1 MPSRIKN
8 VLEKIVGKKVIG
20 PVPTF
25 SVLHVLRIMELIS
38 EKPLGRGKLAE
49 ELRVGEGVVRTII
62 NRLKRAGLISTSR
75 AGCQLTVKGF
85 KLFDEYRKTLG
96 KRAKLEE
103 AKLMPALFNSAI
115 LAKNCGD
122 RVKSG
127 IEQRDAAVK
136 VGAKG
141 ATTIIFKNG
150 RLVIPSVC
158 DDLSRDYPKT
168 AEKLIALLQP
178 EENDVIVVAGADSL
192 ELAEYGATAAA
203 WTLFD
208 DC

>member
-1 MPSRIKN
+1 MPSGIKN
-8 VLEKIVGKKVIG
+8 ILAKIVDEKVVG
-20 PVPTF
+20 PAPTF
-25 SVLHVLRIMELIS
+25 SILHVLRVIEIIS
-38 EKPLGRGKLAE
+38 EKPMGRGKLAE
-49 ELRVGEGVVRTII
+49 ELRIGEGAMRTII

-75 AGCQLTVKGF
+75 TGCQLTAKGL

-103 AKLMPALFNSAI
+103 VKLMPAPFNSAI
-115 LAKNCGD
+115 LAKNCGNK
-122 RVKSG
+122 VKSG
-127 IEQRDAAVK
+127 IEQRDTAVRA
-136 VGAKG
+136 GARG

-158 DDLSRDYPKT
+158 DDLSRDYPKI

-178 EENDVIVVAGADSL
+178 EENDVIVVAGADTL
-192 ELAEYGATAAA
+192 ELAEYGAAAAA
-203 WTLFD
+203 WTLFE

>member
-1 MPSRIKN
+1 MPSKIKN
-8 VLEKIVGKKVIG
+8 LLNKIVSEKVLG
-20 PVPTF
+20 PAPTF
-25 SVLHVLRIMELIS
+25 SALHLLRAIELIS
-38 EKPLGRGKLAE
+38 EKPVGRGKLAE
-49 ELRVGEGVVRTII
+49 ELRIGEGAVRTII
-62 NRLKRAGLISTSR
+62 NRLRKNGFISTSR
-75 AGCQLTVKGF
+75 AGCQLTVKGL
-85 KLFDEYRKTLG
+85 KLFEEYKKIFG

-103 AKLMPALFNSAI
+103 AKLMPAPFNSAI

-122 RVKSG
+122 KVKSG

-150 RLVIPSVC
+150 QLIIPSVC
-158 DDLSRDYPKT
+158 DDLSRDYPEI

-178 EENDVIVVAGADSL
+178 EENDVIVVAGANSL
-192 ELAEYGATAAA
+192 ELAEYAAAAAA